1 MKLYAF
7 LPFRLFDKNGKPLN
21 VNQAK
26 LNFTLSDEDPEM
38 FVLDVA
44 LYKYLDSSLVD
55 VDLQPIYVKL
65 TVKGKVF
72 QIVFNEEVQVEKST
86 ALRSQT
92 TGNYFKSD
100 I

>member
-1 MKLYAF
+1 M
-7 LPFRLFDKNGKPLN
+7 
-21 VNQAK
+21 
-26 LNFTLSDEDPEM
+26 
-38 FVLDVA
+38 
-44 LYKYLDSSLVD
+44 D

-92 TGNYFKSD
+92 TGNYRLTLKVLESEKIVHNLSMFFRTFGIK
-100 I
+100 IT